1 MLKINDIAVIY
12 RSYVHEE
19 DIPFSS
25 YRDGDVCI
33 ILDVYEGGTESWSGR
48 DVGPSYKVLN
58 ESSGE
63 TIHLDD
69 TVWLKPYEEMFDKP
83 YKRKSEEELKA
94 ARKQR
99 FMEWVEAEKQQLYE
113 SKLNEGDIV
122 IRCCIEDIQELE
134 KGYKDEKYTT
144 KYFNTEMC
152 NLVNKLEKYSYKLNE
167 VQVEFKN
174 ELQNKY
180 NIKG

>member
-19 DIPFSS
+19 DIPFSP
-25 YRDGDVCI
+25 YRDDDVCI

-48 DVGPSYKVLN
+48 DVGTSYKVLN

-63 TIHLDD
+63 IIHLDD

-83 YKRKSEEELKA
+83 YKRKSEEELKK

-99 FMEWVEAEKQQLYE
+99 FMEWIEAEKQQLYE

-134 KGYKDEKYTT
+134 KGYNEGKYTNR
-144 KYFNTEMC
+144 YFNTEIT
-152 NLVNKLEKYSYKLNE
+152 KLIRGMEKYKNDMNN
-167 VQVEFKN
+167 VQIDYYEN
-174 ELQNKY
+174 LYNKY
-180 NIKG
+180 IG

>member
-48 DVGPSYKVLN
+48 DVGTSYKVLN

-83 YKRKSEEELKA
+83 YKRKSAEELKE

-99 FMEWVEAEKQQLYE
+99 FMEWIEAEKQQIYESELYE
-113 SKLNEGDIV
+113 DNGLVADYIKEIK
-122 IRCCIEDIQELE
+122 ELE
-134 KGYKDEKYTT
+134 LGFEDEMYTEKY
-144 KYFNTEMC
+144 
-152 NLVNKLEKYSYKLNE
+152 
-167 VQVEFKN
+167 FKN
-174 ELQNKY
+174 KMKNLLYGLSNSTRYMNDVQLEYANELMKKY
-180 NIKG
+180 NNLI